1 MEELLRLFGTVHEV
15 VGSYQALET
24 PNSLIKEERIGWP
37 DWFHQGTR
45 RAIKRQDRDVTQT
58 SEIHSQ
64 SPSK

>member
-1 MEELLRLFGTVHEV
+1 MEELLRLFETVREV

-24 PNSLIKEERIGWP
+24 PNLLIKEEQIGWP
-37 DWFHQGTR
+37 DWFPTEIGR
-45 RAIKRQDRDVTQT
+45 VTTTQEGDGAPK